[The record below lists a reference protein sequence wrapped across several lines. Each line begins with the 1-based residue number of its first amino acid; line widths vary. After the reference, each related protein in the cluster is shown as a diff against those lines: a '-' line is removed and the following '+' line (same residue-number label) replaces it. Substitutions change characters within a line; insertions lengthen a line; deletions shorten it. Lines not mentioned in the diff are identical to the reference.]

1 MGLIRLLLLLF
12 LWGNLFAEGNVTTVH
27 KGKDG
32 NASEIIQLSKTI
44 HVKGTEIFD
53 KSDIYDAVSADHP
66 SIFQFWKEDKATIK
80 GKLVPTIPQ
89 ALRSFFDSEGY
100 YDAEYE
106 INESDSDINI
116 TIEEGE
122 PVRIAD
128 INISSDFDISEIAVF
143 KKGEVFKAKDFIAV
157 KSNIVESLLKEGYC
171 SYELDSKAYVD
182 LEKHTV
188 DLYFLLNKGGVCTF
202 GNVTVKGLKTIDP
215 EIVKSRVRAEKGS
228 RFSTEAVQNTS
239 AAIYD
244 LHSFDSV
251 LINVDRKFYNV
262 VPVDIT
268 VQEMKDPYHV
278 EVGAGYDTYVGARVH
293 GKFVKHNFLGNAQQL
308 SLKASWSQLEQL
320 AILDFYKPVF
330 ANFYDFNVDLG
341 SSLGYSNL
349 EFDGFRETKVF
360 MKAFLKH
367 ESDRLKLIAGMTFE
381 VIDISELDDGT
392 KLLPDY
398 AYDTFLLAYP
408 YIDIT
413 YDARD
418 SKLNPKQGYYL
429 SAYTEYGIPTD
440 TDSSLYL
447 KTELEARGIYTFSN
461 LTMALVGK
469 IGSVDIMDDSYR
481 GIPESKK
488 FFGGGAYSNRAYGY
502 RELGVIVSPT
512 EDLINGALSMANLSF
527 EMDYPVWGDLYAAA
541 FTDNTML
548 TDKSYDFS
556 GEIITSAG
564 IGVRYMTPVG
574 PFKLDVGFNVHEPS
588 QYGISFQIGQ
598 SF

>member
-1 MGLIRLLLLLF
+1 MRLLVLLLLF
-12 LWGNLFAEGNVTTVH
+12 VNLFAEGNVSKPSEGSEDNTSKMSLPSKTVYVE
-27 KGKDG
+27 GMEACT
-32 NASEIIQLSKTI
+32 ASEI
-44 HVKGTEIFD
+44 
-53 KSDIYDAVSADHP
+53 YDAISADHP
-66 SIFQFWKEDKATIK
+66 SFFQFWKEDNATIK
-80 GKLVPTIPQ
+80 NKLIPTISP
-89 ALRSFFDSEGY
+89 ALRNFYDSEGY
-100 YDAEYE
+100 YDAEFE
-106 INESDSDINI
+106 IKEGKNDIHI
-116 TIEEGE
+116 AIEEGE

-128 INISSDFDISEIAVF
+128 INISSDFDISELVEF
-143 KKGEVFKAKDFIAV
+143 KKGEVFKAKDFISL
-157 KSNIVESLLKEGYC
+157 KGRIIEQLLKEGYC

-188 DLYFLLNKGGVCTF
+188 DIRFVLNKGGVCTF
-202 GNVTVKGLKTIDP
+202 GNVTVTGLKTIDP
-215 EIVKSRVRAEKGS
+215 QIVKSRVRAEKGS

-239 AAIYD
+239 AAIYG
-244 LHSFDSV
+244 LQSFDSV

-262 VPVDIT
+262 VPVDIR
-268 VQEMKDPYHV
+268 VQEMEKPYHV
-278 EVGAGYDTYVGARVH
+278 EAGAGYDTYVGARVH
-293 GKFVKHNFLGNAQQL
+293 GTFVKHNFLGNAQQL

-320 AILDFYKPVF
+320 AIIDFYKPLF
-330 ANFYDFNVDLG
+330 ANILDVDFDLG
-341 SSLGYSNL
+341 VSTGYSNL

-360 MKAFLKH
+360 MKGFFKH
-367 ESDRLKLIAGMTFE
+367 ESERLKFITGLTFE
-381 VIDISELDDGT
+381 VIEISELDDDIP
-392 KLLPDY
+392 LLPDY

-408 YIDIT
+408 YLDIT

-418 SKLNPKQGYYL
+418 SKLNPKYGYYL

-461 LTMALVGK
+461 LTMAIVGK
-469 IGSVDIMDDSYR
+469 IGSIDIMDDSYR

-548 TDKSYDFS
+548 TDESYDFS

-564 IGVRYMTPVG
+564 VGVRYMTPVG